1 MTDLKN
7 THAVQKIARISG
19 KPGQAS
25 VLRAALMKLEK
36 ATKAEDGCLEFSF
49 YQALSVE
56 DSFILLEHF
65 ANEEALKIHMQLP
78 HTQSFF
84 KEQLT
89 EGIQAVDLPSLDL

>member
-1 MTDLKN
+1 MTDIKN
-7 THAVQKIARISG
+7 THAVRKMARISG
-19 KPGQAS
+19 KTGQAS
-25 VLRAALMKLEK
+25 VLREALMTLEK
-36 ATKAEDGCLEFSF
+36 ATKAEEGCLEFSF

-84 KEQLT
+84 REQLT

>member
-7 THAVQKIARISG
+7 SHAVRKMARISG

-25 VLRAALMKLEK
+25 VLREALMTLEK
-36 ATKAEDGCLEFSF
+36 ATKTEEGCLDFSF
-49 YQALSVE
+49 YQALSAE

-84 KEQLT
+84 KKQLT
-89 EGIQAVDLPSLDL
+89 EGIQAVDIPSLDM